1 MKTWQVL
8 VLAGLFVLV
17 ILVLLAALNLAMP
30 FIAGP
35 ATPTPPPIPTSTPIV
50 LPTRSPPTPTTEP
63 TSTATPLLVYADP
76 YLPCLKDSYD
86 DLISLMGQIEEALSD
101 EIVLCNL
108 VPAALDDM
116 FEIRINHATCP
127 EPADPTLSLLEFAFA
142 TALQSG
148 DSYLRNM
155 DDYCEDSN
163 PWSLQMATDDLE
175 DMAHWIREATIQ
187 LANYASQ

>member
-1 MKTWQVL
+1 V
-8 VLAGLFVLV
+8 AGACARRAVRPRHPRS
-17 ILVLLAALNLAMP
+17 IGSPQPRHALHRR
-30 FIAGP
+30 AGNANP
-35 ATPTPPPIPTSTPIV
+35 APYSH
-50 LPTRSPPTPTTEP
+50 LDAHCFAY